1 MREKQTAHKQTNQR
15 ESQSAWLWSGYGA
28 GRDAQLNVIEVHL
41 GPISSQFDAEESGGN
56 TGTRCARKSDVGEC
70 ACRDRRV
77 GAALRTGTQNV
88 RAIQQI
94 QRIIDTGDDVG
105 APTNIDRQGVG
116 GVGQH
121 GNSQRLGDAATVD
134 ISDDVAIR
142 QGEAEEGTGL
152 ELSRRCDTVIDG
164 GNATDYPSRHWVA
177 SIVRAARP
185 AHGRERV
192 RRSNLLKRRVLYCN
206 AVAPSSSC
214 QDA

>member
-1 MREKQTAHKQTNQR
+1 MREKQTAHKQTNKR

-56 TGTRCARKSDVGEC
+56 TGTRFARKSDVGEC
-70 ACRDRRV
+70 ACHDRRV

-94 QRIIDTGDDVG
+94 QRIIDTGNDVV
-105 APTNIDRQGVG
+105 AAANLHRQGVRC
-116 GVGQH
+116 VRQH
-121 GNSQRLGDAATVD
+121 RYSQRLRDAATVD

-152 ELSRRCDTVIDG
+152 ELSRRRVTVIDG
-164 GNATDYPSRHWVA
+164 GNATDCPSQHWVA

-185 AHGRERV
+185 AHGRERI
-192 RRSNLLKRRVLYCN
+192 RRINLLKRRVLYCN
-206 AVAPSSSC
+206 SVAPSSSC

>member
-15 ESQSAWLWSGYGA
+15 ESQSAWFWSGYGA

-94 QRIIDTGDDVG
+94 QRIIDTGDVV
-105 APTNIDRQGVG
+105 AAANVHRQGVRC
-116 GVGQH
+116 VRQH
-121 GNSQRLGDAATVD
+121 RYSQRLRDVATVD

-142 QGEAEEGTGL
+142 QGQTEVEGTGL
-152 ELSRRCDTVIDG
+152 ELSRRCVRTT
-164 GNATDYPSRHWVA
+164 NCPSRHWVA
-177 SIVRAARP
+177 SIVRAELRP
-185 AHGRERV
+185 IAGGRERV
-192 RRSNLLKRRVLYCN
+192 RRINLLKRRVLYCN